1 MITVMLGQ
9 GLHDNCIAGQSLH
22 DKCPAGS
29 GFATSREHDNNVT
42 HWQSHAHFIKNNQ
55 KNMSDDIKR
64 TTKQLCFF
72 LDVLEHSR
80 TQLQRKGLKYIKH
93 RLTGITSITYITYLT
108 AVTRNGYG

>member
-55 KNMSDDIKR
+55 KTCRTISSEPLNNCVFVRCSGTQSHPTSKKR
-64 TTKQLCFF
+64 
-72 LDVLEHSR
+72 LEIH
-80 TQLQRKGLKYIKH
+80 K
-93 RLTGITSITYITYLT
+93 TSAHGDYFYYLYYLSN
-108 AVTRNGYG
+108 RGY